1 MAQSEGMSE
10 PILRA
15 LGLAG
20 IHPSPALNITDIPG
34 FSHLGVAE
42 PKAGVS
48 DVPLSIWHAY
58 HSHIPLTE
66 QDAQRLLLCIERS
79 ESNILISER
88 SVPDSVKEV
97 LATIGVEL
105 WEREKISI
113 LLGEAELKKI
123 SVDNGEELENNRP
136 PKLGKDLVVS
146 QKLELKRALGKIPFE
161 GSTRPVLLEGKA
173 WLASAT
179 LTSTESKTMQS
190 QAIMIENPWGHD
202 FFRLDFE
209 DLRSFQMEQIQ
220 WSGVWSSDHEVRTN
234 IKEML
239 NKRISPTN
247 PDVGKT
253 SLLIWFRTIDTTLKL
268 ECKRIWLP
276 GWILTDKETGTEY
289 TIEGIGGSI
298 APID

>member
-1 MAQSEGMSE
+1 MSE

-20 IHPSPALNITDIPG
+20 IHPSPARNIADIPG

-48 DVPLSIWHAY
+48 NVPLSIWHAY

-66 QDAQRLLLCIERS
+66 QDAQRLLLCIEQS

-123 SVDNGEELENNRP
+123 SVDNVEELENNKP
-136 PKLGKDLVVS
+136 PNLGKDLVVS

>member
-48 DVPLSIWHAY
+48 NVPLSIWHAY

-66 QDAQRLLLCIERS
+66 QDAQRLLLCIEQS

-123 SVDNGEELENNRP
+123 SVDNVEELENNKP
-136 PKLGKDLVVS
+136 PNLGKDLVVS

>member
-1 MAQSEGMSE
+1 MSE

-66 QDAQRLLLCIERS
+66 QDAQRLLLCIEQS

-123 SVDNGEELENNRP
+123 SVDNVEELENNRP
-136 PKLGKDLVVS
+136 PNLGKDLVVS